1 MARRNCF
8 DAKRNFD
15 VAPGLDNSSFWKME
29 RWEERIRR
37 ILYIMVYL
45 DGERERIVW
54 MILFGREFWHDFN
67 LIMTASFRVTFLY
80 DCFSTERD
88 FYRGKIKADGNDYI
102 VHIICE

>member
-1 MARRNCF
+1 
-8 DAKRNFD
+8 
-15 VAPGLDNSSFWKME
+15 
-29 RWEERIRR
+29 
-37 ILYIMVYL
+37 
-45 DGERERIVW
+45 
-54 MILFGREFWHDFN
+54 MILFGREFWIYDFN